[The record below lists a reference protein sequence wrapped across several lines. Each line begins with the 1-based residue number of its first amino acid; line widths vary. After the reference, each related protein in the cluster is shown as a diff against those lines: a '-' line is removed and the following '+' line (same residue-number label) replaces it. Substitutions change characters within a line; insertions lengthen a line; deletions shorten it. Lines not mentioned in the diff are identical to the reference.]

1 MFPSLLNILRLVV
14 AWNIRCFLIFFFFF
28 FRIHHI
34 LGHLKVVQRKSESHS
49 VVSNSLWLHGLY
61 SPWDSPGQNTGVGSL
76 SLLQGIFP
84 TRDRT
89 QVSHIT
95 GRFFTSWATGKVIL
109 YLDPMCDHV
118 RELNMTFKEYLALCP
133 PSTAMRGNSRMRLI
147 FSESVSHSVMSF
159 SFLSPSGSSVHGI
172 FQARILEWVA
182 IPFSRRSSWPRDRT
196 RVFSIEG
203 RFFTIWATREPWPL
217 LNDKSKHW
225 VAFRK

>member
-1 MFPSLLNILRLVV
+1 MEYKVFFDFV
-14 AWNIRCFLIFFFFF
+14 FFFSGFTTF
-28 FRIHHI
+28 WDIWRLFR
-34 LGHLKVVQRKSESHS
+34 GKVKVTQSCPTLCDSMDC
-49 VVSNSLWLHGLY
+49 